1 MAMATTVE
9 NVAIGISKT
18 AQYGGAAG
26 AVWGGLTLSEIGVI
40 VGIVVGVAGLL
51 LTQYWAARR
60 DRRERDL
67 YQARLSAIKGACDAE
82 PD

>member
-1 MAMATTVE
+1 MSNSVE
-9 NVAIGISKT
+9 SVAISVGKT
-18 AQYGGAAG
+18 AQYGGAMG
-26 AVWGGLTLSEIGVI
+26 AVVGGLTLSEIGVI

-67 YQARLSAIKGACDAE
+67 YEAKLSAIKGACDAT